1 MISDRDIIEKL
12 QDLVQ
17 VDIDAVHAY
26 GQAIE
31 KIDIVSVREQVIRF
45 QEDHQRH
52 ISDLSA
58 VIRRLGGEPPKF
70 SKDFKGFLLEGFTA
84 VRSIT
89 GTEGALKALKS
100 GEDFTNKRYSDARS
114 WSLPMDILSIIQSN
128 YEDEQRHLHY
138 VEQAINDRVW
148 ETAGVTR

>member
-1 MISDRDIIEKL
+1 MMRDRDIVGKL
-12 QDLVQ
+12 KDLVQ

-31 KIDIVSVREQVIRF
+31 KIDIASVREKVIRF

-58 VIRRLGGEPPKF
+58 VIGRLGGEPPKF
-70 SKDFKGFLLEGFTA
+70 SRDFKGFLLEGFTA
-84 VRSIT
+84 MRSMT

-100 GEDFTNKRYSDARS
+100 GEEFTNKRYGDARS
-114 WSLPMDILSIIQSN
+114 WNLPTDILSIIQNN
-128 YEDEQRHLHY
+128 YEDEQHHLQY
-138 VEQAINDRVW
+138 VKQAINDRVW
-148 ETAGVTR
+148 ETAGAAR